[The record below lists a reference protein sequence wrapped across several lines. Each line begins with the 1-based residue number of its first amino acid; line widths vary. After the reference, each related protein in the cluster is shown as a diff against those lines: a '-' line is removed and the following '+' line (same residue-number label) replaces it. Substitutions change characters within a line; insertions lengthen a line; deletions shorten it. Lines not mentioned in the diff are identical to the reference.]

1 MRLPFVK
8 CSSLRNLA
16 YQSLVNMATDEG
28 INASGKEEI
37 YGCLFGRDSF
47 ITIIEILDAHKK
59 SADKKLLEICKR
71 TLFTHVAL
79 QAQDF
84 NLETGAEPGKFIHE
98 FRRKN
103 HEHLTSN
110 RQYSE
115 TTPWENPWMLDKK
128 DETLKIYDSI
138 DSTPL
143 ALIAL
148 FRYWETTKDKKFLI
162 QVLPAVELGLN
173 WIISY
178 GDLDKDLL
186 LEYEFSKNRRHGGL
200 LVQSWTDSHES
211 MKQKDGRMPEYPIAP
226 VEVQGYAFLALKLW
240 GNFYQNLSPS
250 FSQKLLA
257 QAWQMK
263 ANFNKLFLSKDKKTG
278 LMFAAQALDG
288 TKRQI
293 KTITGNPLLLLWA
306 SFEKGFK
313 VESIIDDKYIGDF
326 VKRAFLDD
334 MFDPEAGIRTM
345 SSRSKTFN
353 PNQDSYHNG
362 SFWPVLNGMIYS
374 GLIKWR
380 YYNQAQALKKAT
392 LKPIKHFNS
401 PIELYI
407 KDKSG
412 NYLEWKNFAT
422 GQVACREQAWSAAV
436 LLKLSTDP
444 NLKNLAIKPFLV
456 MLDFLFLK
464 YLERHQTK
472 KIIQD
477 YSTATTTFV

>member
-1 MRLPFVK
+1 MLVRLPFLNN
-8 CSSLRNLA
+8 SPLRNLA
-16 YQSLVNMATDEG
+16 YQSLINMATEDG

-47 ITIIEILDAHKK
+47 ITIIEILDAHKR
-59 SADKKLLEICKR
+59 SSDKKLLDICKR
-71 TLFTHVAL
+71 TLLTHVRL
-79 QAQDF
+79 QAHDF
-84 NLETGAEPGKFIHE
+84 NLETGAQPGKFIHE
-98 FRRKN
+98 FRKKN

-110 RQYSE
+110 RHFTE
-115 TTPWENPWMLDKK
+115 ETPWENPWMLDEK

-148 FRYWETTKDKKFLI
+148 FRYWEATKDKKFLVQI
-162 QVLPAVELGLN
+162 LPAVELGLN

-186 LEYEFSKNRRHGGL
+186 LEYEFSKDRKHGGL

-211 MKQKDGRMPEYPIAP
+211 MKQIDGKMPDYPIAP
-226 VEVQGYAFLALKLW
+226 VEVQGYAFLALMLW
-240 GNFYQNLSPS
+240 GNFYKDLSPS
-250 FSQKLLA
+250 FAKKLLS
-257 QAWQMK
+257 QAKQMK
-263 ANFNKLFLSKDKKTG
+263 INFNKLFLVKDKKNG

-293 KTITGNPLLLLWA
+293 KTVTGNPLLLLWA
-306 SFEKGFK
+306 SFEKGFG
-313 VESIIDDKYIGDF
+313 VESIIDKKYVDDF
-326 VKRAFLDD
+326 IKRAFLED
-334 MFDPEAGIRTM
+334 MFEESAGIRTM
-345 SSRSKTFN
+345 SSDSLTFN

-380 YYNQAQALKKAT
+380 YYAKAKALKEAT
-392 LKPIKHFNS
+392 LKPIQHFNS

-412 NYLEWKNFAT
+412 NYLEWKNFST

-444 NLKNLAIKPFLV
+444 KLKDLALKPFFV
-456 MLDFLFLK
+456 MLDFLLLNHFEK
-464 YLERHQTK
+464 YQTK
-472 KIIQD
+472 KIVHD
-477 YSTATTTFV
+477 FSTIV